1 MTDRSLQINAPHRCA
16 ASRAPA
22 QGARTLFLAILCGL
36 ALALPVHAQGE
47 VDLGGTDGFNKGG
60 RTTFQFLKIGVGA
73 RQVALGSAGVAL
85 AQDVNSVFWN
95 PAAITGIER
104 FEASFSYTRWIGDMN
119 YVGGAIGGTLSGI
132 GSVVFSVASLD
143 YGNMQE
149 ALVGGEGT
157 NDTRTGNTVSGG
169 DLMAGL
175 TFSRRFTDRLS
186 IGLTGKLLHESLWEY
201 GVTTYAFDVGTYF
214 DMDYNGMVLAM
225 SLQNYGGSVNF
236 LEEGRRDREEGY
248 DLPLIFRI
256 GVSTRLFGAQ
266 DAFLS
271 TGPAHDVVVSAEA
284 INTNDFSERVHFGI
298 EYTFSNLLTL
308 RGGYRFNYEEGNW
321 SAGFGLAPEIAG
333 TQIRLDYA
341 YGRYNHLSDPHR
353 LTMTVAF

>member
-1 MTDRSLQINAPHRCA
+1 MTDRSIYQLVLHRST
-16 ASRAPA
+16 ASGAPA
-22 QGARTLFLAILCGL
+22 YGVRTVFLSFLLGL
-36 ALALPVHAQGE
+36 ALALPVRAQDD
-47 VDLGGTDGFNKGG
+47 VDLGGGGDFNKGG

-85 AQDVNSVFWN
+85 AQDVNSAFWN

-104 FEASFSYTRWIGDMN
+104 IEASFSYTRWIGDMN
-119 YVGGAIGGTLSGI
+119 YVGGAVGGTLRGI
-132 GSVVFSVASLD
+132 GSVVFSLASLD

-149 ALVGGEGT
+149 AVVGGEGT
-157 NDTRTGNTVSGG
+157 NDTRTGNTVSGA

-175 TFSRRFTDRLS
+175 TLSRRFTDRLS
-186 IGLTGKLLHESLWEY
+186 IGATAKLLHESLWEY
-201 GVTTYAFDVGTYF
+201 GVTTYAFDVGTFF
-214 DMDYNGMVLAM
+214 DMGYNGLVLAM

-256 GVSTRLFGAQ
+256 GISTRLLGAQ
-266 DAFLS
+266 EAFLNAGS
-271 TGPAHDVVVSAEA
+271 AHDVVVSAEA
-284 INTNDFSERVHFGI
+284 VNTNDFSERMHFGL
-298 EYTFSNLLTL
+298 EYTFSNLLIL

-321 SAGFGLAPEIAG
+321 AAGFGLAPEIAG
-333 TQIRLDYA
+333 TQVRLDYA
-341 YGRYNHLSDPHR
+341 YGRYNQLADPHR